1 MQHLRR
7 NSQNGLRRPSIF
19 MAQRKFI
26 MDFFSSNHGSTRSL
40 NTNPGELREKHKS
53 KVKKMKNRRMG
64 K

>member
-1 MQHLRR
+1 
-7 NSQNGLRRPSIF
+7 
-19 MAQRKFI
+19 

-40 NTNPGELREKHKS
+40 NTNTGDLREKHKS